1 LREERDLSEL
11 ILSKDINVI
20 TAEINSFK
28 QVAGQ
33 AVFEIG
39 KRLKHVKETDLA
51 HGQWES
57 WLLSVDIVP
66 RTARAF
72 IQAYE
77 QFGNRQSTTVLPT
90 GKIFEMLSLP
100 ETVDRQEFIGK
111 PHLIP
116 SIGEEKTVNEMTQR
130 QLREVTKKL
139 KEKERLLESVKSDA
153 AHWQKVAQSAQNM
166 PPKIETRTIEA
177 IPEKVK
183 KQLEENE
190 LQLNTLRHGYQS
202 AKEKLKEYE
211 LRNTVNYDAEQ
222 SRKQRDKLQH
232 EADINTINVRIAY
245 KQFIEKAAISA
256 FMQGAIAT
264 ATQSE
269 KDRLSELVESAE
281 QIINQTKLALRGR
294 KLGVVQ

>member
-1 LREERDLSEL
+1 MNEL
-11 ILSKDINVI
+11 VLSKDINVI

-39 KRLKHVKETDLA
+39 KRLKYVKETDLA

-100 ETVDRQEFIGK
+100 ESVDRQDFIEK
-111 PHLIP
+111 PHIIP
-116 SIGEEKTVNEMTQR
+116 STGEEKTVNEMTQR

-139 KEKERLLESVKSDA
+139 KEKEELLESVKSDA
-153 AHWQKVAQSAQNM
+153 EHWQKVAKSAQNM
-166 PPKIETRTIEA
+166 PPRVETRTIEV
-177 IPEKVK
+177 IPENVK
-183 KQLEENE
+183 KQIEEDKFKID
-190 LQLNTLRHGYQS
+190 TLRSGYQR
-202 AKEKLKEYE
+202 AKEE
-211 LRNTVNYDAEQ
+211 LEQ
-222 SRKQRDKLQH
+222 LKLQRPDDFDQAYADKQKQKLQM
-232 EADINTINVRIAY
+232 EADIRTLDLTVHVKN
-245 KQFIEKAAISA
+245 FLEKAAISA
-256 FMQGAIAT
+256 YLHGAIASAT
-264 ATQSE
+264 AAE
-269 KDRLSELVESAE
+269 KKRLTDSVDMLDNFV
-281 QIINQTKLALRGR
+281 QDIKTALRGR
-294 KLGVVQ
+294 LEIKKAN